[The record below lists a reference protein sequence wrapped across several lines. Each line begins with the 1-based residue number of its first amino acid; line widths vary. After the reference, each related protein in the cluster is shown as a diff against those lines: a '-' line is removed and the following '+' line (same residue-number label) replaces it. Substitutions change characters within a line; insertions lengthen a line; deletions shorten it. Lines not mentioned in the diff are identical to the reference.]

1 MIVIED
7 GDTLK
12 ENLAYNNI
20 IPPEHRQQQQVPND
34 STVDAT
40 GGGGGSSSTS
50 EIQDAIQDHHQA
62 MIDRGLDIRYQERLQ
77 KRYDILKRSVRLNVL

>member
-20 IPPEHRQQQQVPND
+20 IPPEHRQQQHDP
-34 STVDAT
+34 TVDAT
-40 GGGGGSSSTS
+40 GGGGSSSSTS